1 MAGRNIVERG
11 KVMEKMRHIKKVVAN
26 AAYSSAVRSANRN
39 CTYFFYQS
47 KLPEKVKKLRKF

>member
-1 MAGRNIVERG
+1 
-11 KVMEKMRHIKKVVAN
+11 MEKMRHIKKVVAN

-47 KLPEKVKKLRKF
+47 KLPEKEKKLRKF